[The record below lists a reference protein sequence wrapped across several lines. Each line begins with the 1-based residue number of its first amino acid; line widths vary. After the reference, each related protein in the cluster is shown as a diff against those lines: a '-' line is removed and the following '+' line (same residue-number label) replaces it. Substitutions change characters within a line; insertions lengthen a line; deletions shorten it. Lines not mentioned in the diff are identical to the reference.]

1 MQRGNE
7 TEEPEGSGFGRKAPG
22 EKCETCE
29 KRKYQDGS
37 DENVSFK
44 AAAHISPE
52 AAASRVRAHEGEHVA
67 NAYTKAAEKGGKV
80 VSASVRIKT
89 SVCPECGKNYVS
101 GGTTS
106 TRISYPS
113 DSNAK
118 KYGETEGDSEGKN
131 QRQVRTN
138 PYQQSQNQIRADAV
152 RGKNIDYVARPLEE
166 FEMERY

>member
-89 SVCPECGKNYVS
+89 SA
-101 GGTTS
+101 
-106 TRISYPS
+106 RISYPS